1 MEANE
6 QNILEYL
13 AKVDKLIVEV
23 KTNEELLMLSAAF
36 LQRVIDIYDNMIGV
50 EQRNG
55 ILQQVIDGKFT
66 PKETDQTVQ

>member
-6 QNILEYL
+6 QNIIEYL
-13 AKVDKLIVEV
+13 TKVDKLIVEV

-50 EQRNG
+50 EQRNN
-55 ILQQVIDGKFT
+55 IFQQVIDGKFT
-66 PKETDQTVQ
+66 SQEQNQSPQ